1 MHEVALSM
9 QLARIVSKAAD
20 NRNVLVV
27 RLEIGALRQVVPD
40 TLAHAWRF
48 VVKDTNLGA
57 SRLDVDW
64 KPVVLECP
72 AGHVAEMPESW
83 GFDCRTCGQPAKVV
97 GGEEFRVLDI
107 ELEPRSGQTRER
119 A

>member
-9 QLARIVSKAAD
+9 QLARIVTKAAD
-20 NRNVLVV
+20 NRKVLVV
-27 RLEIGALRQVVPD
+27 RLEVGALRQVVPD

-48 VVKDTNLGA
+48 VVKDTDLGG

-72 AGHVAEMPESW
+72 AGHVAELPEPW
-83 GFDCRTCGQPAKVV
+83 GFDCRICGEPAKVV

-107 ELEPRSGQTRER
+107 ELGPTTEPTRER

>member
-9 QLARIVSKAAD
+9 QLARIVAKAAD
-20 NRNVLVV
+20 NRKVLVV
-27 RLEIGALRQVVPD
+27 RLEIGALRQVVPE

-48 VVKDTNLGA
+48 VVKDTNLGD
-57 SRLDVDW
+57 SGLDVDW

-72 AGHVAEMPESW
+72 AGHVAEMPETW
-83 GFDCRTCGQPAKVV
+83 GFDCPTCGKAAKVV

-107 ELEPRSGQTRER
+107 ELEATRER